1 MEIRNTLTVTRG
13 KGEGDNRGKKGK
25 GHQGTCIKDPG
36 TKTMGERIECG
47 RQGLVGWGRVMGL
60 EMGTM

>member
-36 TKTMGERIECG
+36 TRTMGWVLTRG
-47 RQGLVGWGRVMGL
+47 AGGWVAWGRATGGKL
-60 EMGTM
+60 GQL